1 MNHGFGLRS
10 MVLIE
15 LSSSFQYAVIAVLG
29 CTFLFCDMQGGVCFM
44 FVVPVLCHAHVSVS

>member
-1 MNHGFGLRS
+1 